1 MSESVIR
8 SSALLSSAR
17 HHRLVPALLAAL
29 LASGCA
35 STTDARQD
43 QSATAAPVAE
53 TAAVTPDA
61 EPASQSSATRSKG
74 GPVGSSSLR
83 SSPLESA
90 SLGASLLA
98 ILEETNDPVTPPEK
112 AGNGAAHLAFIARLI
127 EESSAAQQVSDSSN
141 PAAHLRRNEARAY
154 YRSAV
159 AASEAGDA
167 ERADELGKKA
177 TKMMFMAVRLAEA
190 DEVIEVKH
198 ERDYRRRLESVNALL
213 DAHERVGAEDE
224 LGTSFSQTR
233 EVIRQQVARAETLHQ
248 QDHLD
253 QARERLDA
261 AYVALKL
268 SIQAAREGQTRIR
281 SLDFA
286 TKEEEYQHELT
297 RNDTHQKL
305 VGLFMQDSD
314 TSEGMKRMI
323 DNFLGKARELRQQA
337 ENQADDG
344 NHEAAVDSLNESTGQ
359 LVRALRTVG
368 IFIPG

>member
-1 MSESVIR
+1 MTESAIR
-8 SSALLSSAR
+8 RSALLPYAR
-17 HHRLVPALLAAL
+17 YHRLAPTLLAAI
-29 LASGCA
+29 LAAGCA
-35 STTDARQD
+35 SNTDARQD
-43 QSATAAPVAE
+43 QTATTAPATKEVA
-53 TAAVTPDA
+53 TPEA
-61 EPASQSSATRSKG
+61 KPASQSSTARTAGSIT
-74 GPVGSSSLR
+74 VSSSLG
-83 SSPLESA
+83 S
-90 SLGASLLA
+90 SLLA
-98 ILEETNDPVTPPEK
+98 ILEETNNPVSPPEN
-112 AGNGAAHLAFIARLI
+112 AGSGADHLAFIARLI
-127 EESSAAQQVSDSSN
+127 EESSAAQQVSDSAN

-159 AASEAGDA
+159 AASAAGDA
-167 ERADELGKKA
+167 EKAAELGKKA

-190 DEVIEVKH
+190 DEVIEAKH
-198 ERDYRRRLESVNALL
+198 ERDYMRRLESVNALL

-233 EVIRQQVARAETLHQ
+233 EVIRQQVARAEELHQ
-248 QDHLD
+248 QDQLD
-253 QARERLDA
+253 EARERLDA

-268 SIQAAREGQTRIR
+268 SIQAARDGETRIR

-286 TKEEEYQHELT
+286 SKEEEYQHELT

-337 ENQADDG
+337 EEQAGDG
-344 NHEAAVDSLNESTGQ
+344 DYEAAVNSLNESTGQ